1 MRSLV
6 LACVLLAPSA
16 DPGSIVEKGTVHFT
30 PANDQ
35 KEVPQLYR
43 LEPRSFD
50 YTMQW
55 MYNLPGY
62 DIGVYDVRFPSAVE
76 SPTPQNNTV
85 YAEYY
90 RPEGKGP
97 FPCAIVLDIT
107 GGDQAISRVIC
118 THLSRHGIA
127 GLFVQMAYYGPRRPA
142 GSHLRLLSPDF
153 FQTTAAVRQ
162 TVLDLRLATAWMEVR
177 PEIDAKRL
185 GIVGT
190 SLGSFMAA
198 LTAEMEPR
206 LGRVALLLGGGGL
219 ADGYYDNPRAADYRR
234 VYELLGGSKE
244 KFAKLIA
251 PYDPI
256 TCAANLKSH
265 KLLMLEAK
273 HDEVVPPKMGENLWR
288 ASGEQEI
295 VWYNSG
301 HYTSVIYVADGLE
314 RVVKHFSALKGRT
327 LPHIPETLR

>member
-1 MRSLV
+1 MSKSAIRRVLFSSVCSVCSVVSL
-6 LACVLLAPSA
+6 AAA
-16 DPGSIVEKGTVHFT
+16 ETGTVHFA
-30 PANDQ
+30 PADDQ

-43 LEPRSFD
+43 LGPRSFD
-50 YTMQW
+50 YTMKW
-55 MYNLPGY
+55 IYNLPGY

-76 SPTPQNNTV
+76 SPVAENNTV

-107 GGDQAISRVIC
+107 GGNQAISRVIC
-118 THLSRHGIA
+118 THLSRHGVA

-162 TVLDLRLATAWMEVR
+162 TVLDLRLATAWMESR

-190 SLGSFMAA
+190 SLGSFMAS

-219 ADGYYDNPRAADYRR
+219 ADGYYDDPRAADYRR

-244 KFAKLIA
+244 KFAQLIA

-256 TCAANLKSH
+256 TCAANLKSR

-273 HDEVVPPKMGENLWR
+273 HDEIVPPKMGENLCAQA
-288 ASGEQEI
+288 ASKKSFGI
-295 VWYNSG
+295 IAA
-301 HYTSVIYVADGLE
+301 TT
-314 RVVKHFSALKGRT
+314 RR
-327 LPHIPETLR
+327 